1 MVQGCLL
8 PSPGGG
14 RSLGGQGAWNVDLG
28 SSRAKPG
35 PQAFENEGSVN
46 LLFGGW
52 FELGGGAGNCS
63 GPEETKGQE
72 LTPGPLSIFLMK

>member
-1 MVQGCLL
+1 MGEAWEAREPGMSVWGAAGPSQAPKPLKMRVLL
-8 PSPGGG
+8 ICF
-14 RSLGGQGAWNVDLG
+14 L
-28 SSRAKPG
+28 
-35 PQAFENEGSVN
+35 
-46 LLFGGW
+46 GGW